1 MSKTTKQYTFDCTLN
16 SRMGIL
22 YPIFK
27 LHVAFNDY
35 SARTPEW
42 SGL

>member
-1 MSKTTKQYTFDCTLN
+1 MQNTFKQTLCDCTLN
-16 SRMGIL
+16 NGMGIL

-27 LHVAFNDY
+27 LHNDY